1 MSGDWHTPAVGM
13 PALSPGLSARPTWQQ
28 SVCGIQGSM
37 SWDGATMCSFPPTS
51 AGHLASLTPNMSA
64 VALAAPVACH
74 FTEVPGICQD
84 NYIHYHVDLSG
95 ALQPDTVDTFM
106 EWCPEYFYKLL
117 LV

>member
-1 MSGDWHTPAVGM
+1 MSGDWHTPAVGV
-13 PALSPGLSARPTWQQ
+13 PVLSPGLSVWPTWQQ

-64 VALAAPVACH
+64 VALAAPVAHH

-84 NYIHYHVDLSG
+84 DYIHYHVDLQGLSCQIQ
-95 ALQPDTVDTFM
+95 LT
-106 EWCPEYFYKLL
+106 L
-117 LV
+117 